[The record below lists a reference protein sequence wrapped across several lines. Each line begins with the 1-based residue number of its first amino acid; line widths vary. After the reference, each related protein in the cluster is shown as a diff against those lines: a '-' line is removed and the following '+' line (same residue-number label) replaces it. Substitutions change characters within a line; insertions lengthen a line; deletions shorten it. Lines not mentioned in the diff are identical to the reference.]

1 MKTIA
6 FFNNKGGVGKTTLL
20 YHLAWMFSELGVRTV
35 ALDLD
40 PQSNLTSMFLS
51 EDRLAELWEDPT
63 DGQTIVAAV
72 APLLEEGTG
81 DVRSPHLER
90 VARNLALVPGD
101 LGLAR
106 MEDELS
112 AQWPNCLEGVA
123 KAFRITSALHRAVTL
138 AATDFKA
145 ELALIDVGPN
155 LGALNRCA
163 VIAADHLAVPL
174 VPDLFSLQGLRNL
187 GPTLRKWRSGW
198 KKRLEEAPSNL
209 TGLPTDNVRAYAA
222 LLKEAPSNL
231 TGLPTGAME
240 PAGYIVLQ
248 HAVRQSR
255 PVKAYLRWAERIP
268 AEYRKAMELPAGDD
282 TLTLDTDPNCLAQ
295 LKHYRSLM
303 PLAMEAG
310 KPIFHLKPADGAIGA
325 HVAAVNECGN
335 DFRRLAQ
342 RLAKATGLELPAPLF
357 TLNS

>member
-20 YHLAWMFSELGVRTV
+20 YHLAWMYSEMGVRTV

-51 EDRLAELWEDPT
+51 EERLTELWENQT
-63 DGQTIVAAV
+63 VGQTIVASV

-81 DVRSPHLER
+81 DVQLPHVEKI
-90 VARNLALVPGD
+90 ATNLALVPGD

-112 AQWPNCLEGVA
+112 TQWPNCLEGVA
-123 KAFRITSALHRAVTL
+123 KAFRITAAFHRAVTL
-138 AATDFKA
+138 AARSFNA

-163 VIAADHLAVPL
+163 VIAADHVAVPL

-187 GPTLRKWRSGW
+187 GPTLNKWRSGW

-209 TGLPTDNVRAYAA
+209 TGRSITNATDYMAVMN
-222 LLKEAPSNL
+222 EAGSDS
-231 TGLPTGAME
+231 TGLPSGAMA
-240 PAGYIVLQ
+240 PAGYVVLQ

-268 AEYRKAMELPAGDD
+268 GEYRKAMQLQAAVN
-282 TLTLDTDPNCLAQ
+282 TLTLDNDPNCLAQ

-303 PLAMEAG
+303 PLAMEAS
-310 KPIFHLKPADGAIGA
+310 KPIFQLKPADGAIGA
-325 HVAAVNECGN
+325 HVAAVADCRK
-335 DFRRLAQ
+335 DFEKLAKRLAQ
-342 RLAKATGLELPAPLF
+342 ATGLALPAPEGNL
-357 TLNS
+357 L

>member
-20 YHLAWMFSELGVRTV
+20 YHLAWMYSEMGVRTV

-40 PQSNLTSMFLS
+40 PQSNLTSMFLT
-51 EDRLAELWEDPT
+51 EERLTELWENQNV
-63 DGQTIVAAV
+63 GQTIVASV

-81 DVRSPHLER
+81 DVKLPHLER
-90 VARNLALVPGD
+90 VAPNLALVPGD

-112 AQWPNCLEGVA
+112 TQWPKCLEGVA
-123 KAFRITSALHRAVTL
+123 KAFRITAAFQRAVTL
-138 AATDFKA
+138 AAREFNA

-163 VIAADHLAVPL
+163 VIAADHVAVPL

-187 GPTLRKWRSGW
+187 GPTLNKWRSGW
-198 KKRLEEAPSNL
+198 KKRLEEAPANL
-209 TGLPTDNVRAYAA
+209 TEHSIRNISDYVSAMSEASSDSTGLPA
-222 LLKEAPSNL
+222 
-231 TGLPTGAME
+231 GAMA

-255 PVKAYLRWAERIP
+255 PVKAYLRWAQRIP
-268 AEYRKAMELPAGDD
+268 DEYRRAMQFPAGNN
-282 TLTLDTDPNCLAQ
+282 TLTLDNDPNCLAQ

-303 PLAMEAG
+303 PLAMEAS
-310 KPIFHLKPADGAIGA
+310 KPIFQLKPADGAIGA
-325 HVAAVNECGN
+325 HVAAVADGRR
-335 DFRRLAQ
+335 DFHRLALRLAQ
-342 RLAKATGLELPAPLF
+342 ATELNIPATPGSL
-357 TLNS
+357 L

>member
-20 YHLAWMFSELGVRTV
+20 YHIAWMFSELGVRTV
-35 ALDLD
+35 AVDLD

-51 EDRLAELWEDPT
+51 EERLEALGAGSAT
-63 DGQTIVAAV
+63 GQTIVAAV

-81 DVRSPHLER
+81 DVQSPYLEK
-90 VARNLALVPGD
+90 VTRNLALVPGD

-112 AQWPNCLEGVA
+112 AQWSKSLDGNA
-123 KAFRITSALHRAVTL
+123 KAFRSTAAFHRVVRL
-138 AATDFKA
+138 ASDSFNA
-145 ELALIDVGPN
+145 ELALLDVGPN

-163 VIAADHLAVPL
+163 LIAADHVAVPL

-187 GPTLRKWRSGW
+187 GPILSKWRKAW
-198 KKRLEEAPSNL
+198 ARRLEEPPESVPD
-209 TGLPTDNVRAYAA
+209 LPEG
-222 LLKEAPSNL
+222 K
-231 TGLPTGAME
+231 ME
-240 PAGYIVLQ
+240 PAGYIVMQ

-268 AEYRKAMELPAGDD
+268 GEYRSAMALPAEPGIA
-282 TLTLDTDPNCLAQ
+282 LDNDPHCLAQ

-310 KPIFHLKPADGAIGA
+310 KPIFHLTPADGAIGA
-325 HVAAVNECGN
+325 HVAAVADCRR
-335 DFRRLAQ
+335 DFKRLAQ
-342 RLAKATGLELPAPLF
+342 RLAEATHFEMPAIE
-357 TLNS
+357 NSLLL